1 MVKRK
6 MSRSTFLLGVGG
18 AAALASFRPRASEAA
33 TSDRRNVL
41 WVVDDDHPQY
51 MMGPMAVTRQKIR
64 DQGIEFT
71 AGSTDIPLCGPA
83 RVSLLTGLSVTTHK
97 CDTNLTWQ
105 QFLGAPA
112 ELGELQ
118 ERTVASY
125 LQGVGYITGHFGKFI
140 NGHGLDGSPHR
151 SWDRWC
157 ATEGSGSESLTSNQ
171 ANVDG
176 TIIDLREGLPP
187 SVWAARK
194 CADFVRNRAAS
205 PWFAQYCPTIPHFPY
220 TPTSDSEHL
229 YDGARRRVSSVN
241 EADMS
246 DKPRWM
252 RDLPPAD
259 TDSIQR
265 EYEGKMEELAD
276 LDSKGIRPILR
287 ALAATGQL
295 ANTVIFFTSDNG
307 YLHGE
312 HRLRKKD
319 SPYWESS
326 EVPFFVKGPG
336 VTSRDPTTGKRVMRK
351 ALVNH
356 TDLMPTTC
364 EIARVPLAS
373 LEVDGRSMLANLGAN
388 SFSSWRNRMLVSGS
402 DDVGPQ
408 LNPGGSND
416 PSGRWWLLR
425 EKDKDFILRENGA
438 KELYWMGTDP
448 YQERSKARSADPAL
462 IERLTNTVKEM
473 RSASG
478 ATRRQLESAP

>member
-1 MVKRK
+1 M
-6 MSRSTFLLGVGG
+6 
-18 AAALASFRPRASEAA
+18 P
-33 TSDRRNVL
+33 
-41 WVVDDDHPQY
+41 
-51 MMGPMAVTRQKIR
+51 VTTQKIR
-64 DQGIEFT
+64 NLGNDFT
-71 AGSTDIPLCGPA
+71 LGSADIPLCGPA

-105 QFLGAPA
+105 KFLDGP
-112 ELGELQ
+112 LGNLQ
-118 ERTVASY
+118 ERTVARY
-125 LQGVGYITGHFGKFI
+125 LKDVGYATGHFGKFV
-140 NGHGLDGSPHR
+140 NGHGLGGMPHS

-157 ATEGSGSESLTSNQ
+157 ATEGSGSERLTGNQ

-176 TIIDLREGLPP
+176 TVIDLPSGLPP
-187 SVWAARK
+187 SVWAAER
-194 CADFVRNRAAS
+194 CADFMRARQDS

-229 YDGARRRVSSVN
+229 HDGARRRVPSVN

-246 DKPRWM
+246 DKPSWM
-252 RDLPPAD
+252 RDLPLVNAA
-259 TDSIQR
+259 QVQA
-265 EYEGKMEELAD
+265 EYEGKLEELAD
-276 LDSKGIRPILR
+276 LDSKGIDPILA
-287 ALAATGQL
+287 ALEATGQL
-295 ANTVIFFTSDNG
+295 SNTVIFFTSDNG

-312 HRLRKKD
+312 HRERHKD
-319 SPYWESS
+319 LPYWESS

-336 VTSRDPTTGKRVMRK
+336 VKSGDPTTGRVKRT

-364 EIARVPLAS
+364 HIAGVPLSS

-388 SFSSWRNRMLVSGS
+388 SFSGWRKRMLISGS

-425 EKDKDFILRENGA
+425 EGEKAFILRESGA

-462 IERLTNTVKEM
+462 IERLTNTVRDM
-473 RSASG
+473 RAASG
-478 ATRRQLESAP
+478 TRRRQLESAP